1 MLGKGQLP
9 IRNASVGGMGGGRTS
24 GPPEYGMG
32 KGDMKMERFAARR
45 TSQRLESDVTSISS
59 LRPH

>member
-1 MLGKGQLP
+1 M
-9 IRNASVGGMGGGRTS
+9 RNPSMSGGVN

-32 KGDMKMERFAARR
+32 MGMGKGDNLKMERFTARR

>member
-1 MLGKGQLP
+1 MLGKGELP
-9 IRNASVGGMGGGRTS
+9 IKNASVSMSGGR
-24 GPPEYGMG
+24 GPPEYGIG

-45 TSQRLESDVTSISS
+45 ASQRLESDVTSISS

>member
-1 MLGKGQLP
+1 M
-9 IRNASVGGMGGGRTS
+9 RNPSMSGVGGVN

-32 KGDMKMERFAARR
+32 KGDNLKMERFTARR

>member
-1 MLGKGQLP
+1 MLGKGDLP
-9 IRNASVGGMGGGRTS
+9 IRNPSVNMSGART
-24 GPPEYGMG
+24 GPPEYDMG